1 MRKLIDTHCHV
12 YDEAFRE
19 DLPDVIDRAREAGL
33 DLLLL
38 PNINPDTL
46 DDLLR
51 VCDTWP
57 ELCRPMIGLHP
68 EDLADDFHSQ
78 LSGLKAILDQDRKEG
93 GAHRYIGIG
102 ETGLDLYWD
111 KSRLDDQIV
120 SFREQIEWA
129 LQYDLPIVIHS
140 RDSFTQLYEVL
151 SDYRERGL
159 RGIFHCFSGSADEAQ
174 ALMEFQ
180 GFMFGIGGVL
190 TYKKSVLPAVLP
202 LIPRD
207 RVVLETDCPY
217 MAPVPF
223 RGQRNDPS
231 KTRYVLKKLAEIRGM
246 AEEEIAPV
254 LFENGK
260 RLFGM
265 E

>member
-19 DLPDVIDRAREAGL
+19 DLPQVIERAVAAGVGR
-33 DLLLL
+33 LLL

-57 ELCRPMIGLHP
+57 DLCCPMIGLHP
-68 EDLADDFHSQ
+68 EDLSDDPASQ
-78 LSGLKAILDQDRKEG
+78 LSGLKAILDDDQKEG

-102 ETGLDLYWD
+102 EIGLDLYWD

-120 SFREQIEWA
+120 AFREQIEWA

-140 RDSFTQLYEVL
+140 RDSFSQLYEVM
-151 SDYRERGL
+151 SDYRDKGPK
-159 RGIFHCFSGSADEAQ
+159 GIFHCFSGSADEAR
-174 ALMEFQ
+174 ALMEFS

-190 TYKKSVLPAVLP
+190 TYKKSTLPSVLP
-202 LIPRD
+202 LIPIE

-217 MAPVPF
+217 LSPVPF
-223 RGQRNDPS
+223 RGKRNEPS
-231 KTRYVLKKLAEIRGM
+231 YIVNTAAVM
-246 AEEEIAPV
+246 AQVYGISADEVAQV
-254 LFENGK
+254 TSANAC
-260 RLFGM
+260 RLFGL
-265 E
+265 

>member
-19 DLPDVIDRAREAGL
+19 DLPQVIDRARLAGL

-38 PNINPDTL
+38 PAVNPQTL

-57 ELCRPMIGLHP
+57 DLCRPMIGLHP

-78 LSGLKAILDQDRKEG
+78 LAGLKSILDSDQGEG
-93 GAHRYIGIG
+93 DMHRFIGIG

-111 KSRLDDQIV
+111 KTRLDDQIE
-120 SFREQIEWA
+120 SFRTQIEWS

-140 RDSFTQLYEVL
+140 RDSFTQLVAVL
-151 SDYRERGL
+151 SDYRNRGL
-159 RGIFHCFSGSADEAQ
+159 KGIFHCFSGSADEART
-174 ALMEFQ
+174 LMEFE

-190 TYKKSVLPAVLP
+190 TYKKSALPLVLPDIP
-202 LIPRD
+202 LD

-217 MAPVPF
+217 LSPVPF
-223 RGQRNDPS
+223 RGKRNEPS
-231 KTRYVLKKLAEIRGM
+231 YIVNTLQVMAQTYGLSADELAQKTSDNAR
-246 AEEEIAPV
+246 
-254 LFENGK
+254 
-260 RLFGM
+260 RLFGL
-265 E
+265 

>member
-19 DLPDVIDRAREAGL
+19 DLPQVIERAVQAGL
-33 DLLLL
+33 EYLLL
-38 PNINPDTL
+38 PAVNPQTL

-57 ELCRPMIGLHP
+57 RLCLPMIGLHP
-68 EDLADDFHSQ
+68 EDLSDDFKGQ
-78 LSGLKAILDQDRKEG
+78 LSGLKAILDNDQSKD
-93 GAHRYIGIG
+93 GAHRFIGIG

-129 LQYDLPIVIHS
+129 LEYDLPLIIHS
-140 RDSFTQLYEVL
+140 RESFSQLY
-151 SDYRERGL
+151 DIIFHYRDSRL
-159 RGIFHCFSGSADEAQ
+159 RGIFHCFSGNLDEALK
-174 ALMEFQ
+174 LMEFP

-190 TYKKSVLPAVLP
+190 TYKKSLLPSVLPHIP
-202 LIPRD
+202 LD

-217 MAPVPF
+217 LSPVPY
-223 RGQRNDPS
+223 R
-231 KTRYVLKKLAEIRGM
+231 
-246 AEEEIAPV
+246 
-254 LFENGK
+254 GK
-260 RLFGM
+260 RNEPSYIVHTAEAAAQIYGISPDDIAQITTQNANSLFRL
-265 E
+265 

>member
-19 DLPDVIDRAREAGL
+19 DLQQVMERAVEAGL
-33 DLLLL
+33 ERLLL
-38 PNINPDTL
+38 PNINPQTI

-57 ELCRPMIGLHP
+57 DLCRPMIGLHP
-68 EDLADDFHSQ
+68 EDLADDFKSQ
-78 LSGLKAILDQDRKEG
+78 LKGLKELLDKDRMEG
-93 GAHRYIGIG
+93 GEHRYIGIG

-111 KSRLDDQIV
+111 TTRLDDQIL

-129 LQYDLPIVIHS
+129 LQYDLPVVIHS
-140 RDSFTQLYEVL
+140 RESFTQLYEVL

-159 RGIFHCFSGSADEAQ
+159 RGVFHCFSGSAQEAS
-174 ALMEFQ
+174 ALMEFE

-190 TYKKSVLPAVLP
+190 TYKKSTLPSVLP
-202 LIPRD
+202 LIPLD

-217 MAPVPF
+217 LSPVPF
-223 RGQRNDPS
+223 RGKRNEPSYIVNTALVMAQVYGLDPD
-231 KTRYVLKKLAEIRGM
+231 
-246 AEEEIAPV
+246 EIASITSRNANL
-254 LFENGK
+254 LF
-260 RLFGM
+260 RL
-265 E
+265 